1 MNWRYIFRL
10 IALSVATAAG
20 ICFLANIAVLARIYF
35 QFGGHLPLFVRRR
48 DLIETGVL
56 GVGLA
61 CSLTVYLRLVRQK
74 RSTIFG

>member
-1 MNWRYIFRL
+1 MNRRYIFRL
-10 IALSVATAAG
+10 IALSITTVLG
-20 ICFLANIAVLARIYF
+20 IWFLASASVLAWIYF

-61 CSLTVYLRLVRQK
+61 CSFTVYLRLVREK
-74 RSTIFG
+74 RPTG